1 MSEQLEAGAET
12 LRETTGFLTQL
23 GEKFV
28 NYLPTLLVALI
39 VFLIGMLLARLI
51 IKLMSRTM
59 NKSKVDKTA
68 SGFGLSLIRIVI
80 YVLLVVICLSILGVP
95 TASLITII
103 GTAGVT
109 IGLALQNGLSNLAG
123 GFMLLFAKPFG
134 VGDYIKTGGEE
145 GFVESISILYTELRT
160 HDNRCVYIPNSSVS
174 TGNVINYSRRGKLRV
189 SVKFAVSY
197 QTDIKQARDALLAAI
212 DAHPMFLKDP
222 RPAVAVSEL
231 ADSGIVL
238 AAFLWVEGKNY
249 IIAPSTALELI
260 KNTLDDAGIEIPYP
274 QIVVHKDEE

>member
-197 QTDIKQARDALLAAI
+197 QTGIKQARDALLAAI

>member
-1 MSEQLEAGAET
+1 MNEQLEAGAET
-12 LRETTGFLTQL
+12 LRQTTGFLAQL

-28 NYLPTLLVALI
+28 NYLPTILVALI
-39 VFLIGMLLARLI
+39 VFLIGMLLAKLT

-59 NKSKVDKTA
+59 RKSKVDKTA
-68 SGFGLSLIRIVI
+68 TGFGLSLIRIVI

-123 GFMLLFAKPFG
+123 GFMLLFAKPFQ
-134 VGDYIKTGGEE
+134 VGDYIKAGGEE

-160 HDNRCVYIPNSSVS
+160 HDNRCVFIPNSNVS
-174 TGNVINYSRRGKLRV
+174 TGNVINFSRRGKLRII
-189 SVKFAVSY
+189 VKFSVSY
-197 QTDIKQARDALLAAI
+197 RTDIKQAREALLTAI
-212 DAHPMFLKDP
+212 DGHPMFLKDP
-222 RPAVAVSEL
+222 KPAIAVSEL

-238 AAFLWVEGKNY
+238 AAYLWIERDHY

-260 KNTLDDAGIEIPYP
+260 KNTLDEAGIEIPYP
-274 QIVVHKDEE
+274 QIVVHQNKE

>member
-197 QTDIKQARDALLAAI
+197 QTGIKQARDALLAAI

-222 RPAVAVSEL
+222 KPAVAVSEL